1 MVDVASQAGDTD
13 FSGTSGLTSYF
24 QGSINVHRS
33 TLSLV
38 LQRPHISYFV
48 FYACACS
55 KTQKMS
61 RFRYCCRQ
69 GHFERNQMQ
78 NAVSTRYL

>member
-1 MVDVASQAGDTD
+1 MVDTASQAVDTD
-13 FSGTSGLTSYF
+13 FSGTPGLTSYF
-24 QGSINVHRS
+24 QGSINVHRG

-48 FYACACS
+48 SYTCACY
-55 KTQKMS
+55 KTLKMS

-69 GHFERNQMQ
+69 RRFERNQMQ
-78 NAVSTRYL
+78 NAANTRYL